1 MVTMRKNIRDLQLV
15 IVLTGVAEIEIISSW
30 PNKKILLVGQNDVCD
45 LLMFF
50 KYLFVKLLL
59 KLLIKTKL
67 SKITVAMKHKYA
79 NKGKN
84 DKKILK

>member
-15 IVLTGVAEIEIISSW
+15 IVFTGVAEIEIISSW

-59 KLLIKTKL
+59 KLLI
-67 SKITVAMKHKYA
+67 
-79 NKGKN
+79 
-84 DKKILK
+84 